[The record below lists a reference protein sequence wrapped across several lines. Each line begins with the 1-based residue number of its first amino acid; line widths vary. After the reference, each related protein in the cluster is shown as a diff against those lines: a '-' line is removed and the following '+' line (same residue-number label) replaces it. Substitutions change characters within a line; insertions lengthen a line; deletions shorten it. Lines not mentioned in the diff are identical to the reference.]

1 VGETDPIA
9 ARHEAAMAR
18 LTDAAREDERVL
30 CAWLQ
35 GSRAD
40 GSADEFSDIDFY
52 VALDDAAFPA
62 FDKLAF
68 VQCAAPVLV
77 HAELPAISGVV
88 CLLAGPVKLDFF
100 AERAS
105 TIGDRLRPAVRV
117 LVDKAG
123 LAVSLQTGWA
133 PTDQETAQQ
142 IDALVR
148 MTFQGATW
156 PVRLLRRGQW
166 MTQAYSELM
175 LIHNVILPLMLVR
188 HDRRAFHRNQMTRER
203 LLPGAERREL
213 DMLAQDTLRAI
224 ASRSFVEAYRAHL
237 RVFQVLAREEKRAC
251 AAFGLAYPEAAERE
265 VLAFYE
271 REWPR

>member
-1 VGETDPIA
+1 MGQSDPIA
-9 ARHEAAMAR
+9 ARHEAAIEQLAA
-18 LTDAAREDERVL
+18 AARDDDRVL
-30 CAWLQ
+30 AAWLQ

-52 VALDDAAFPA
+52 VAVNDDAFPP

-68 VQCAAPVLV
+68 IERAAAVLV
-77 HAELPAISGVV
+77 HMDLPAISGVV

-105 TIGDRLRPAVRV
+105 AVADRPRPAVRI

-123 LAVSLQTGWA
+123 LAENLKTGWQPSDEEIA
-133 PTDQETAQQ
+133 RR
-142 IDALVR
+142 IDELVR
-148 MTFQGATW
+148 MTYQGATW

-166 MTQAYSELM
+166 MTQAFSELT
-175 LIHNVILPLMLVR
+175 LIHNVILPLMLVQ

-203 LLPGAERREL
+203 LLPDAERGEL
-213 DMLAQDTLRAI
+213 DALAQETLRAL
-224 ASRSFVEAYRAHL
+224 ASRSLAEAYRSHL
-237 RVFQVLAREEKRAC
+237 HVHETLARVARAAC
-251 AAFGLAYPEAAERE
+251 AAFGLEYPAAERE